1 MTGAHDRQPHQDM
14 PGPWHGTCLALLMA
28 HLLIDHV
35 SMRYGG
41 TTALDDVSLS
51 VAKGD
56 LVSLLGPS
64 GCGKTTLL
72 RVIAGFLKPTHGH
85 IHLAGRPIERDPPH
99 RRNIGM
105 VFQNYA
111 LFPHMDVAGN
121 VGFGL
126 RMRGIGRAERDR
138 RIGDVLALAG
148 LSALAARYPAQL
160 SGGQQQRVALARAL
174 VIEPELLL
182 LDEPL
187 SNLDAG
193 LRAGLRDEIRTL
205 QSRLGITALFVSH
218 DQAEALAISDRVLVM
233 NAGRVVELATPA
245 DLADRPSGR
254 FTAEFL
260 GGRTVLPG
268 RASDGIFTVAPGFAL
283 PVSGTATHV
292 VLRASRLDV
301 SDDDAPRTGDL
312 FRVPGAVS
320 GVTFLGDTQEAR
332 IAIAGVQIRVIRPTT
347 LPLLTPGQSVFLGA
361 DAEAVSW
368 IAAPNAEG
376 APP

>member
-1 MTGAHDRQPHQDM
+1 ME
-14 PGPWHGTCLALLMA
+14 

-35 SMRYGG
+35 SLRYGA
-41 TTALDDVSLS
+41 TLALDDVSLA
-51 VAKGD
+51 VERGE

-72 RVIAGFLKPTHGH
+72 RLVAGFLQPGQGR
-85 IHLAGRPIERDPPH
+85 ILLAGRAIERAPPH

-138 RIGDVLALAG
+138 RIGDVLALTG

-174 VIEPELLL
+174 VIEPDVLL

-193 LRAGLRDEIRTL
+193 LRAGLRDEIRAL

-233 NAGRVVELATPA
+233 RSGRVVELATPA
-245 DLADRPSGR
+245 DLADRPAGR

-260 GGRTVLPG
+260 GGRTVLAGTVSHG
-268 RASDGIFTVAPGFAL
+268 RFTVAEGFAV
-283 PVSGTATHV
+283 PVEGNATHL

-301 SDDDAPRTGDL
+301 SPDAAARPGDL
-312 FRVPGAVS
+312 FRVAGTVT
-320 GVTFLGDTQEAR
+320 GVTFHGDTQEAR
-332 IAIAGVQIRVIRPTT
+332 VAVPGGAVTVIRPTT
-347 LPLLTPGQSVFLGA
+347 LPALAAGQPVFIGA
-361 DAEAVSW
+361 DASALSW
-368 IAAPNAEG
+368 LNDPPLDAGAE
-376 APP
+376 P